1 MVTMVAPGRS
11 LELENAIKKRF
22 LKLLKPVEVLKKQPL
37 ITGVTGL
44 KDEALLEAHNQLA
57 VVLRCADCYRSK
69 APVLPLLHH
78 SLHVT

>member
-1 MVTMVAPGRS
+1 M
-11 LELENAIKKRF
+11 LLKKGF

-57 VVLRCADCYRSK
+57 VVLRCGDGRCYRSK
-69 APVLPLLHH
+69 APCCRCCIIACM
-78 SLHVT
+78 